1 MTYDSYV
8 KADSIYKQIENFKKL
23 RRIANEPY
31 RRFILSKKFLWIS
44 TYKEDEVV
52 SCDKGLTKLIEKYCD
67 ERIKELQEELEKL

>member
-8 KADSIYKQIENFKKL
+8 KADSIYTQIKNLRKL

-44 TYKEDEVV
+44 TYKEDETV
-52 SCDKGLTKLIEKYCD
+52 SCDKGLAKLIEEYCD
-67 ERIKELQEELEKL
+67 KRINELEEELQKL

>member
-8 KADSIYKQIENFKKL
+8 KANSIYTQIENLKKL

-44 TYKEDEVV
+44 TYKEDEAV
-52 SCDKGLTKLIEKYCD
+52 SCDKGLAKLIEEYCD
-67 ERIKELQEELEKL
+67 KRIAELQEELKAL